1 MAFKTK
7 RLNLRLTRQQDALLR
22 SAAVAR
28 GESAHDFVLCGAA
41 EAAGMQLAERS
52 VLVLDDAAWTQLL
65 GLLSTPPALPE
76 ALVKLL
82 STSSVLE
89 RST

>member
-1 MAFKTK
+1 MAFKSK

-28 GESAHDFVLCGAA
+28 GESAHDFILRRAA
-41 EAAGMQLAERS
+41 EAAEMQLAERS
-52 VLVLDDAAWTQLL
+52 VFVLDDAAWTQLL
-65 GLLSTPPALPE
+65 DLLSTPPALPE

-82 STSSVLE
+82 STPSVLE
-89 RST
+89 RSA